1 MRTNVRRVI
10 VVILTAATI
19 ASLCVASA
27 AALGG
32 ISSGQVG
39 AGDAPITA
47 CDATGFMLAYTTVGG
62 NVTAVTVNGIAD
74 PGCEGDDLSLT
85 LTNTG
90 GASVASGGPQAI
102 TPDSDTAEDSVLLS
116 VSPNPPAEQVS
127 GFHISLVGP

>member
-1 MRTNVRRVI
+1 MRRVI
-10 VVILTAATI
+10 VLILTAATI

-39 AGDAPITA
+39 AGYAPITA

-62 NVTAVTVNGIAD
+62 NVTAVTVSGIAD
-74 PGCEGDDLSLT
+74 PGCEGGDLSLT

-102 TPDSDTAEDSVLLS
+102 TPDGDTVENSVLLS
-116 VSPNPPAEQVS
+116 VNPNPPAEQVS
-127 GFHISLVGP
+127 GYHISLVGP